1 MAGSW
6 SSRVVRAPGVL
17 GGLGALLWWGAGS
30 PAHSVATLLRDRPTG
45 FDDLLADA
53 AGALGWIC
61 LGWFSVVVALH
72 VVASGSGAL
81 ALACRRLGRHAGP
94 RCMLSGARWLV
105 GATLLVGPLTSGIAT
120 AAPPSDA
127 PPPVS
132 PAAVLSLDRPAL
144 PDLDRPLAPASTLG
158 PSARSAPA
166 LPAPTISAPA
176 TPTPGASTPVDSAS
190 EAAAQPPTAA
200 VLSNAAPLMPAIGR
214 SAAPLLTGTP
224 HRDTAAATS
233 ATGAGSTRDD
243 YVVRRG
249 DTLWDIAARH
259 LGAHA
264 TNADIARAWPRWY
277 AANRAAIG
285 ANPQLI
291 HPGLVLRAPSD

>member
-1 MAGSW
+1 
-6 SSRVVRAPGVL
+6 VL

-81 ALACRRLGRHAGP
+81 ALACRRLARHAGP

-158 PSARSAPA
+158 PSARSTPA
-166 LPAPTISAPA
+166 MPA
-176 TPTPGASTPVDSAS
+176 
-190 EAAAQPPTAA
+190 PTAA

-224 HRDTAAATS
+224 HRDAAAATS
-233 ATGAGSTRDD
+233 ATGAGGPRDD

>member
-1 MAGSW
+1 
-6 SSRVVRAPGVL
+6 VL
-17 GGLGALLWWGAGS
+17 GSLGGLLWWGAGS
-30 PAHSVATLLRDRPTG
+30 PVESVATLVRDRVAG
-45 FDDLLADA
+45 FDDLLSST
-53 AGALGWIC
+53 AGALAWVC
-61 LGWFSVVVALH
+61 LCWFGVVVALH
-72 VVASGSGAL
+72 VVAAGSGAL
-81 ALACRRLGRHAGP
+81 AVAAQRVARHAGP
-94 RCMLSGARWLV
+94 RCMLGAARWLV
-105 GATLLVGPLTSGIAT
+105 GATLLVGPLTSGVAT
-120 AAPPSDA
+120 AAQPSDA
-127 PPPVS
+127 PPPAS

-144 PDLDRPLAPASTLG
+144 PDLDRPLAPASTLE

-176 TPTPGASTPVDSAS
+176 TPTPGASTPVASTS

-200 VLSNAAPLMPAIGR
+200 VLSNAAPLTPAIGR